1 MNNQSGKIPNQSKSP
16 EGTAPPNAELSD
28 PAPAGSTPSHCPF
41 PGAAPSSI
49 SLLSSSTEPLWDQHS
64 P

>member
-41 PGAAPSSI
+41 HSGCSQQLAALI
-49 SLLSSSTEPLWDQHS
+49 FH
-64 P
+64 